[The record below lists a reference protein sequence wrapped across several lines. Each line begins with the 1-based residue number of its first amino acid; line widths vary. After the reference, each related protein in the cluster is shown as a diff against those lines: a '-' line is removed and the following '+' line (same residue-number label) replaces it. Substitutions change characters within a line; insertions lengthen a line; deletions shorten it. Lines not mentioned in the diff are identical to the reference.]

1 LSSTLRSPPLRPLIY
16 CTFAAIFCYSLYY
29 DVRFQPR
36 LGHTWYLYKAVMLT
50 NANFIIVTVYSV
62 LQALNSIIGSKQ
74 LQSHLDFAFYI
85 AVYPIGFVSTMMSC
99 LIGWVLSDLAEL
111 RYLLD
116 NKSDINSI
124 LHQRK
129 IKDQTTFQCTVA
141 IFWALYFF
149 DPDFVMPEWIRNL
162 IPEWLNQVTHTLPL
176 IYGSIDAFLT
186 RHKCPSWLTLFGVSV
201 VMTFTYWGIV
211 FGVRNIEGY
220 WLYPIFDLLNLE
232 WWAVVIF
239 LVIFLYLFDISVAV
253 FLNFIFWGKQQSE
266 SSKKQK
272 RR

>member
-1 LSSTLRSPPLRPLIY
+1 NFKMSLLSILRSFPLRPMAY
-16 CTFAAIFCYSLYY
+16 FAFAAIFSFSLYY

-50 NANFIIVTVYSV
+50 NANFILVTIYSI
-62 LQALNSIIGSKQ
+62 LQAFNSIIGSKR

-85 AVYPIGFVSTMMSC
+85 AVYPIGF
-99 LIGWVLSDLAEL
+99 
-111 RYLLD
+111 
-116 NKSDINSI
+116 
-124 LHQRK
+124 
-129 IKDQTTFQCTVA
+129 CTVF

-176 IYGSIDAFLT
+176 IYGSVDAFLT
-186 RHKCPSWLTLFGVSV
+186 RHKCPSWLTLFGASV
-201 VMTFTYWGIV
+201 VLTSFYWTIV
-211 FGVRNIEGY
+211 FGVRMLYGY
-220 WLYPIFDLLNLE
+220 WLYPIFDLLNIE
-232 WWAVVIF
+232 WWAVVMF
-239 LVIFLYLFDISVAV
+239 LVVFLYLFDIFVAV
-253 FLNFIFWGKQQSE
+253 FLNFVFWGNLPRISESSE